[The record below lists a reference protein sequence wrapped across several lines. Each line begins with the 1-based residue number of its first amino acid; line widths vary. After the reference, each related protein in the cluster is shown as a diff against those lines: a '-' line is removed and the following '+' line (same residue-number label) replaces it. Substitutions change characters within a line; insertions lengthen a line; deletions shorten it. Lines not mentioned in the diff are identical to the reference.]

1 MTETEPAAD
10 VLLERAG
17 AIADALPARIAGNNA
32 RRDLDPLTIAELHEA
47 GLFRLLKPRRYGG
60 LAANPALFY
69 DCQNALAEKDLSS
82 AWVFGVLSI
91 QAFVLSL
98 FPQQAL
104 DEVWG
109 DDPAALASSSFAPAG
124 TVEPVAGG
132 YRLTGQWTYS
142 SGSSFAQWALV
153 GGLIP
158 PAGAGA
164 PPQMRLFLVPRRDYA
179 IIPNWET
186 FGLRGTGSNDLRID
200 GAFVPEHRT
209 LQPSPPLAM
218 STDPQREP
226 IYRLPW
232 LFMFASCVSN
242 LAIGAGRGAVTAF
255 ATFRAGQP
263 GGGDEA
269 GRIALARVHG
279 AVEAANLTLQHNIG
293 QLWQAALGERV
304 LPDAVILLYRSQLA
318 ELVRDIAAHVDCLM
332 VLTGGRGMRDDGPLT
347 RLWLDLM
354 AARHHMGNIPD
365 GPELALAGSLISP
378 G

>member
-1 MTETEPAAD
+1 MSELEPSAD
-10 VLLERAG
+10 VLLDRARE
-17 AIADALPARIAGNNA
+17 IAGRLPARIACNDE
-32 RRDLDPLTIAELHEA
+32 RRDLDPATIAELHEA

-98 FPQQAL
+98 FPREAL

-109 DDPAALASSSFAPAG
+109 ADPSALASSSFAPSG
-124 TVEPVAGG
+124 KVERAEGG

-158 PAGAGA
+158 PLEQGA
-164 PPQMRLFLVPRRDYA
+164 PPQMRLFLVSRSDYE
-179 IIPNWET
+179 IVPNWET
-186 FGLRGTGSNDLRID
+186 FGLRGTGSNDLCIES
-200 GAFVPEHRT
+200 AFVPEHRT

-218 STDPQREP
+218 STDPEREP

-242 LAIGAGRGAVTAF
+242 LSIGAARGAVQAF
-255 ATFRAGQP
+255 AAFRASQP

-269 GRIALARVHG
+269 GRLALARVHG

-293 QLWQAALGERV
+293 QLWQAALQAEA
-304 LPDAVILLYRSQLA
+304 LPDATILLYRSQLA
-318 ELVRDIAAHVDCLM
+318 ELVRNLAGHVDTLM
-332 VLTGGRGMRDDGPLT
+332 VQTGGRGMRDDGPMT

-365 GPELALAGSLISP
+365 GPELALAGSLLSP